1 MMLSDLKNIISQE
14 SVIEYKEFN
23 IVFYLIDTCNF
34 SCYYCYNRFPR
45 SNKQLNCQEIID
57 FTSKIQQVTKMPLR
71 ITFIGGEP
79 FCHMQLLE
87 LVNSLNMM
95 NIQVEILT
103 NLSAPLDKIIYALD
117 CNAIIIASWHGGID
131 KKNTDFCEKIKMLP
145 KKYFDNNQVDIR
157 IMFENDNWE
166 NSVQAFKQLV
176 NCCNKDIDINL
187 LSQYSGG
194 FYDYSQ
200 CQLDE
205 FKQFERMIEKKKDM
219 FKLTT
224 INGCQQ
230 IVTFND
236 LYMCKNNSFYMWKC
250 EAGKKSIYVHVNGNV
265 FPCQSYYEHNKI
277 PLFSI
282 SSSKAEIAKKLKF
295 TYCSVDYCSCEYNL
309 KKERLLTHYS
319 K

>member
-1 MMLSDLKNIISQE
+1 
-14 SVIEYKEFN
+14 
-23 IVFYLIDTCNF
+23 
-34 SCYYCYNRFPR
+34 
-45 SNKQLNCQEIID
+45 
-57 FTSKIQQVTKMPLR
+57 MPLR

-157 IMFENDNWE
+157 IMLENDNWE

-187 LSQYSGG
+187 L
-194 FYDYSQ
+194 
-200 CQLDE
+200 
-205 FKQFERMIEKKKDM
+205 
-219 FKLTT
+219 T
-224 INGCQQ
+224 
-230 IVTFND
+230 
-236 LYMCKNNSFYMWKC
+236 
-250 EAGKKSIYVHVNGNV
+250 
-265 FPCQSYYEHNKI
+265 
-277 PLFSI
+277 
-282 SSSKAEIAKKLKF
+282 
-295 TYCSVDYCSCEYNL
+295 
-309 KKERLLTHYS
+309 
-319 K
+319 